1 MRKGRLQEII
11 MEETQNHNL
20 PENVMICKLQPSEV
34 QFNYKSPPAAIF
46 LANLVRESDLTA
58 ARARVQQNKE
68 QGTTVQERLLAMKGK
83 ISAAKLTKCGTHTLG
98 IDLLELVRLVN
109 MGKRKKKKIKRKQLY

>member
-68 QGTTVQERLLAMKGK
+68 QGATVKERLLAMKGK
-83 ISAAKLTKCGTHTLG
+83 ISAAK
-98 IDLLELVRLVN
+98 
-109 MGKRKKKKIKRKQLY
+109 